1 MFVCLHYNQLQKP
14 HSHVFYYTGDHVG
27 GFVLI
32 SFCVE
37 PIDFMGKCTNV
48 SLDCLLCLIQ
58 GHPGIARGACSRAI
72 CSHLLGVLVIHG
84 YLNKLLQT
92 LVAYNNIIMHHL

>member
-1 MFVCLHYNQLQKP
+1 MYFITQATMLEALYSSV
-14 HSHVFYYTGDHVG
+14 SVA
-27 GFVLI
+27 
-32 SFCVE
+32 E

-58 GHPGIARGACSRAI
+58 EHVGIARGACSRAI

-84 YLNKLLQT
+84 YLNKLFQT
-92 LVAYNNIIMHHL
+92 LVASDNIIMYHL